1 MMVSKK
7 QVSGTAIG
15 TKFAPHYACIFM
27 DEIEI
32 KSLQSQTLQTLY
44 GLDAPMT
51 FSLFGL
57 IAKQTWNVLRR
68 S

>member
-1 MMVSKK
+1 MMVSKE

-15 TKFAPHYACIFM
+15 TKFAPHYIEIEI
-27 DEIEI
+27 EIEI

-57 IAKQTWNVLRR
+57 ITKQTWNVLRR